1 MMSKHGNPRS
11 HYSPTEMSGCGP
23 RVAGLVARGETVVD
37 GAESI
42 PVSYPGFVGDM
53 RGLGAQVKVE

>member
-1 MMSKHGNPRS
+1 
-11 HYSPTEMSGCGP
+11 MSGCGP